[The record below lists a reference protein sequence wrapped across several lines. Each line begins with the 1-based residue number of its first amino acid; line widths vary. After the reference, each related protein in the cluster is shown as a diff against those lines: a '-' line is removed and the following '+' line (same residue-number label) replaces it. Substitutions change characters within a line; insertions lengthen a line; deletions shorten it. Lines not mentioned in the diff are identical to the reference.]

1 MCRLAT
7 LVRAFGMM
15 VALTIP
21 GVAQDNGFSLTP
33 ELNLDENFSEDVETV
48 EQPKAT
54 AAPGAFLRGLDKV
67 GGTIVDIELAT
78 GETVQFGRLT
88 VTLGEC
94 RFPSGNPSGDA
105 YAYLVIRSDTAER
118 PIFEGWMVASSP
130 ALNALDHSR
139 YDLWVIRC
147 KTS

>member
-1 MCRLAT
+1 MRPLTIVICA
-7 LVRAFGMM
+7 VGMM
-15 VALTIP
+15 ALSGP
-21 GVAQDNGFSLTP
+21 VFAQDNGFSLTP
-33 ELNLDENFSEDVETV
+33 ELNLDENYSEDVETV

-54 AAPGAFLRGLDKV
+54 AAPGAILRGLDKT
-67 GGTIVDIELAT
+67 GGTISDIELAT

-105 YAYLVIRSDTAER
+105 YAYLVIRSDTSER
-118 PIFEGWMVASSP
+118 PIFEGWMIASSP
-130 ALNALDHSR
+130 ALNALDHPR